1 MPAFDPSTILELLGL
16 PAEDSVPARLT
27 RSEID
32 PESVFR
38 VLLGRELDAPM
49 SRRVEAALSEA
60 GWFEPG
66 ALAASDLAEL
76 RQFLADE
83 RIRLGDVALAK
94 LRRLAVWVDALRVE
108 DGSTS
113 IGEGVDDESL
123 RESLRAVKGLGPAT
137 VDAIL
142 LRGLGR
148 AAFPVERAGY
158 RILARHGWVDAAAG
172 YDEARAVVEDAA
184 DGDVAVLSALEAAFE
199 RVGREF
205 CRPRAPRCERCKLLT
220 LLPPNGPVHDEID

>member
-113 IGEGVDDESL
+113 IGEG
-123 RESLRAVKGLGPAT
+123 
-137 VDAIL
+137 
-142 LRGLGR
+142 
-148 AAFPVERAGY
+148 
-158 RILARHGWVDAAAG
+158 
-172 YDEARAVVEDAA
+172 
-184 DGDVAVLSALEAAFE
+184 
-199 RVGREF
+199 
-205 CRPRAPRCERCKLLT
+205 
-220 LLPPNGPVHDEID
+220 